1 MGQSTSKNSSETAIT
16 ATTAKTK
23 TIDASVVAGF
33 IRPVAPAIIFKEDP
47 KKPEKERT
55 EKAEKTETAEKAE
68 QAKRIEEL
76 KEMM

>member
-1 MGQSTSKNSSETAIT
+1 MGQSTSKNSSET

-55 EKAEKTETAEKAE
+55 ERAEKAEKAEKTE